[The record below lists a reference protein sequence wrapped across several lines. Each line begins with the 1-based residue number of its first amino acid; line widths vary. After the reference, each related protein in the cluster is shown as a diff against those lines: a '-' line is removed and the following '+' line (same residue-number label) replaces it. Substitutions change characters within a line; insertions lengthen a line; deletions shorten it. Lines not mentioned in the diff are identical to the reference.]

1 MWLILFIGSL
11 ITSTTSGLYTP
22 ICAEGGLPVCA
33 TNGLAYLYFENE
45 CRLTVYIYKQIYLGQ
60 RGKLYILS
68 LYFADIKEKIF
79 FFVVPIK
86 TDLENCLLNC
96 HEIVCPIKFK
106 PVCAQQ
112 VPNGPVRTI
121 PNACLVNQLICAT
134 KRRKY
139 KF

>member
-1 MWLILFIGSL
+1 MYVFIL
-11 ITSTTSGLYTP
+11 
-22 ICAEGGLPVCA
+22 
-33 TNGLAYLYFENE
+33 
-45 CRLTVYIYKQIYLGQ
+45 
-60 RGKLYILS
+60 
-68 LYFADIKEKIF
+68 
-79 FFVVPIK
+79 VPIK

-96 HEIVCPIKFK
+96 HEIVCPALFK

-112 VPNGPVRTI
+112 VPDGPVRTV